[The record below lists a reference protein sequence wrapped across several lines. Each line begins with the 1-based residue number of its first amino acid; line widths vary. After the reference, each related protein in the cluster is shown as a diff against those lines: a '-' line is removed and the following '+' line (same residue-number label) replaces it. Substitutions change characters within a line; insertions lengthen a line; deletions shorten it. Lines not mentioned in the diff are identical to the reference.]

1 MEKETNDFLEK
12 DDVVKLIKDI
22 YAKVEGASNLLKD
35 GKVWYAINKL
45 EGLKQ
50 KLAYT
55 SSWLNQNGSV
65 VYNENNSPE

>member
-1 MEKETNDFLEK
+1 MR
-12 DDVVKLIKDI
+12 LITDI

-35 GKVWYAINKL
+35 GKTWYAINKL

-55 SSWLNQNGSV
+55 ANCLRKE
-65 VYNENNSPE
+65 NEFFMGEEQENEDNNSEKQKT